1 MSEHGLI
8 GTVILL
14 SIFFYLIFKNLKII
28 LLSQNYIQIGAFIYL
43 LSTFLPLLPSGSFF
57 SDFNITLF
65 FINLSLMYGVNKDTN
80 IFSKKIKVT

>member
-1 MSEHGLI
+1 M
-8 GTVILL
+8 
-14 SIFFYLIFKNLKII
+14 

-65 FINLSLMYGVNKDTN
+65 FINFSLMYGVNKSTN
-80 IFSKKIKVT
+80 IFFQKKIRIN